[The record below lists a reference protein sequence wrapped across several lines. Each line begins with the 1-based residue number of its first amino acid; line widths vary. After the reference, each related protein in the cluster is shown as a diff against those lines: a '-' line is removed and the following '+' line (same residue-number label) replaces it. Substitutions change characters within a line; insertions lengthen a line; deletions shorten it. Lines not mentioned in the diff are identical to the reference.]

1 MQSLIHVI
9 GFKKVLELAQAGQ
22 LDEMKTLLAG
32 LQDEFLA
39 MFEENEALK
48 SQLDEVA
55 HILDMSENMEFDGQ
69 KYWLDQDR
77 RREGPFCQLCYD
89 RDGLLIRLEEQD
101 KHWRCRNCSSAFMK
115 PHPRPAPR
123 KDDAIPRSLLKNPI
137 PLFVK

>member
-1 MQSLIHVI
+1 MY
-9 GFKKVLELAQAGQ
+9 
-22 LDEMKTLLAG
+22 
-32 LQDEFLA
+32 
-39 MFEENEALK
+39 EENEALK

-55 HILDMSENMEFDGQ
+55 QILDMAENMEFDGQ
-69 KYWLDQDR
+69 KYWLEQDR

-101 KHWRCRNCSSAFMK
+101 KHWRCRNCSGIYMK

-123 KDDAIPRSLLKNPI
+123 RDDSIPRSLLKNPI